1 MDVDCSACREN
12 LSAQLDGEQAPSSAD
27 AVERHLDD
35 CSACRR
41 WRDDASRLTS
51 GLRLRPAEPAPD
63 LTGPVLRAGAVRP
76 RRQLLRARLLR
87 RRRPLRVALI
97 CVAVCQLLLGL
108 AQTAGV
114 GHHDAGQVPTSGHAP
129 MSGHLFN
136 ESTAWNLALGLGLLF
151 SAIRTR
157 ASSGLVPV
165 LAAFLVVLTGF
176 SASDLLH
183 GEVPVSR
190 LVSHGFLVLGLVL
203 LLLVRNAHRPAP
215 STSSDP
221 EPLPDDE
228 TDALGSPAEPDAEQS
243 ASPNLRPVN
252 HRRAA

>member
-27 AVERHLDD
+27 AVERHLDE

-63 LTGPVLRAGAVRP
+63 LTGAVLRTGAVRP
-76 RRQLLRARLLR
+76 RRRFFRLLLR

-97 CVAVCQLLLGL
+97 CVAVCQLLLGV

-114 GHHDAGQVPTSGHAP
+114 GHHDTGQVAMSGHAA

-203 LLLVRNAHRPAP
+203 LLLVRDERRPAP
-215 STSSDP
+215 STSSGP
-221 EPLPDDE
+221 EPLPGDE
-228 TDALGSPAEPDAEQS
+228 TDAVDSPARSDSEPS